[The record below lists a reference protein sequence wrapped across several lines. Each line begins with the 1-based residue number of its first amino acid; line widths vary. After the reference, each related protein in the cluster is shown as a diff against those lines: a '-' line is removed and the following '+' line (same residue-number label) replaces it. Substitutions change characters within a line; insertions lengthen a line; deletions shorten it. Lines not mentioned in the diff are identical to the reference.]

1 MANAN
6 HVFGIYTASHQA
18 ETAAEELIGAGFEP
32 FTITVLFHDNQ
43 QSRDFARGK
52 NTRPPKGTAHGK
64 DADAAL
70 EGSWGLQEPAT
81 GPIQGALEGAL
92 AEMGVP
98 EEWPHG
104 NVPFGKALLSVECRN
119 PADLVKA
126 KEILTRAGAE
136 ETGSS
141 VPDEPDPRNPANMAQ
156 PKATT

>member
-18 ETAAEELIGAGFEP
+18 ETAADELIGAGFEP

-43 QSRDFARGK
+43 QSRDFVRRK
-52 NTRPPKGTAHGK
+52 NTRPPKGTDRGE

-70 EGSWGLQEPAT
+70 EGSWGVQAPST

-104 NVPFGKALLSVECRN
+104 NVPSGKALLSVECGN
-119 PADLVKA
+119 PEDVVRA
-126 KEILTRAGAE
+126 KEILARAGAE

-141 VPDEPDPRNPANMAQ
+141 VPDEPDPHNPANSAQ
-156 PKATT
+156 PKATA